1 MRRWAKDEHNP
12 SSVASGKYKPVLSY
26 SEEEMLVNALEE
38 SFRRG
43 WLCGP
48 EEVKPVV
55 QSYLNKLGKKTVLK
69 DNLPGED
76 WMMAFKKS
84 FSYPNIF
91 ADVYSQSYL
100 LVAEMDAALIQQ
112 VKKILFRKSSKE
124 NY

>member
-1 MRRWAKDEHNP
+1 MRRWGKDEHNP
-12 SSVASGKYKPVLSY
+12 SSVGSGKYKPVLSY

-48 EEVKPVV
+48 EEVNPVV
-55 QSYLNKLGKKTVLK
+55 QSYLYILGKKTVLK

-84 FSYPNIF
+84 FSYPKHI
-91 ADVYSQSYL
+91 
-100 LVAEMDAALIQQ
+100 
-112 VKKILFRKSSKE
+112 R
-124 NY
+124 